1 MFFVMLLPCCR
12 GLIHSTCRCRT
23 AHPTAAA
30 MPTHRRAAAPPRRHS
45 YTTLFVTAFPLAP
58 LLAAIN
64 NYLEIRV
71 DGYKVGG
78 CIRVDG

>member
-1 MFFVMLLPCCR
+1 MLPWSNPLHLPLPHR
-12 GLIHSTCRCRT
+12 PPHRCRH
-23 AHPTAAA
+23 ADAP
-30 MPTHRRAAAPPRRHS
+30 PRRRAAAPPRRHS